1 VRRWL
6 WYAPAVQLSAA
17 ALALALG
24 LVARTL
30 RRATHIAITS
40 SAGAPTGDPT
50 LLPVPSPASGY
61 IFQRVLAAIGKDPF
75 HPERRR
81 PGARFQLPADAAAT
95 LARGQES
102 RATEASLR
110 LIGTAVASEGG
121 GFAMCAWQGGSPR
134 IVRVGERVGDWTL
147 RKVTPGAAEFA
158 TPAGTTVVVH
168 VPKAGT

>member
-1 VRRWL
+1 MRRWL
-6 WYAPAVQLSAA
+6 CRVRAVQVSGV

-24 LVARTL
+24 LVCWTL
-30 RRATHIAITS
+30 WRATHFTIATPT
-40 SAGAPTGDPT
+40 GAPPGDPT
-50 LLPVPSPASGY
+50 PLSIPAPVSGY
-61 IFQRVLAAIGKDPF
+61 SLRRVLAAIGKDPF

-81 PGARFQLPADAAAT
+81 PGQRFQLPADAAAAV
-95 LARGQES
+95 ARGQES
-102 RATEASLR
+102 RTTEASLH